1 MQRLFVILITL
12 VACKPPP
19 SPEVPDTV
27 LPPVEALEPLPDPH
41 ARERAAG
48 EFEIISVYE
57 YPGRFSSQQSEH
69 VIGVDIDVSS
79 RASIDLGA
87 MELTD
92 VASGRTVSAFIV
104 YRLDG
109 DGHRVGMHDPAYA
122 GGSRFFVAFAVDE
135 VPTSVRLDYWRM
147 PLGEGA
153 LGVAPNGRTHP
164 EEAIRVVAATRD
176 EPRDWFQ
183 THWLLVELENA
194 ARSKRTGVPF
204 DCDGRVTRQIEIDGV
219 RRQTGFS
226 PRPPIVPLRTV
237 LVEQRCWLSDG
248 ALPAVVAADA
258 PEVSPELLSVLDE
271 LPDGADV
278 LGGHWGAIR
287 SLSFS
292 RSGDRLA
299 VGFNGRGVVWHVDSR
314 TRVMAFEDQPTVQQ
328 VLLSPDGTRLVVAA
342 IDHAPTLW
350 NVDTGERVRE
360 LLMSGT
366 PSASS
371 HVRMS
376 PTGQLFGVDSAIGS
390 RRALTIW
397 GTRSGA
403 PALRIGP
410 TDFTTWR
417 FSPDGFSVLTCS
429 EDGDARVWDLA
440 DGADT
445 DGNHR
450 CPLAEPPLRNVPAG
464 AAPEWLL
471 AEPLAAE
478 LATVAGGLSRIAFPI
493 GPDMNGAD
501 RVVVVG
507 TGL

>member
-1 MQRLFVILITL
+1 MRRLFAILITL
-12 VACKPPP
+12 IACKAPPP
-19 SPEVPDTV
+19 PEVPDTV
-27 LPPVEALEPLPDPH
+27 PPPVEALEPLPDPH

-48 EFEIISVYE
+48 EFEIVSVYE
-57 YPGRFSSQQSEH
+57 YPGRFDGQQSRH
-69 VIGVDIDVSS
+69 MIGVDIDVST

-92 VASGRTVSAFIV
+92 VERGRTVSAFMV
-104 YRLDG
+104 YRLDRE
-109 DGHRVGMHDPAYA
+109 GHRVGMHDPNYA

-135 VPTSVRLDYWRM
+135 IPTSVRLDYWRM

-153 LGVAPNGRTHP
+153 IEVAPSGRVHP
-164 EEAIRVVAATRD
+164 EEAIRVVAATHG

-194 ARSKRTGVPF
+194 ARSRRIDVPF
-204 DCDGRVTRQIEIDGV
+204 DCDGRVTRQIEMDGI

-237 LVEQRCWLSDG
+237 LVEQRCWVADG
-248 ALPAVVAADA
+248 ALPVVVAADV
-258 PEVSPELLSVLDE
+258 PEVSSEILAVLDE
-271 LPDGADV
+271 LPDGTDV
-278 LGGHWGAIR
+278 LGGHWGAVR

-292 RSGDRLA
+292 HLGERLA
-299 VGFNGRGVVWHVDSR
+299 VGFNGRGVVWEVS
-314 TRVMAFEDQPTVQQ
+314 TATQVMAFEDEPTVQQ
-328 VLLSPDGTRLVVAA
+328 MLLSPDGTRLVVSA

-350 NVDTGERVRE
+350 NVDTGERVRD

-366 PSASS
+366 PSAAS

-376 PTGQLFGVDSAIGS
+376 PTGQLFGVDSAIGA

-397 GTRSGA
+397 GTRTGA

-410 TDFTTWR
+410 THFTSWR
-417 FSPDGFSVLTCS
+417 FSPDGFSVWTCS

-440 DGADT
+440 AGDGADG
-445 DGNHR
+445 DHR
-450 CPLAEPPLRNVPAG
+450 CPLVEPPLRNVPAG
-464 AAPEWLL
+464 AAPPMLL
-471 AEPLAAE
+471 SEPLAAE
-478 LATVAGGLSRIAFPI
+478 LATVAGDLSRIAFPI
-493 GPDMNGAD
+493 GPDADGAD
-501 RVVVVG
+501 RVAVVA